1 MEEVKG
7 KKRRPSWQ
15 ELGMETA
22 ELMAK
27 RSVCL
32 HYKVGASFWV
42 DKKPLTSG
50 YNGPPRKVAHCT
62 DVGCAKETGDNGGK
76 CRGAHAEMNAIV
88 NAAVRGIA
96 IAGATVYCTYRPC
109 LECAKHLI
117 NAEVVRF
124 IYKYDYDKEREA
136 IDMLKAAGIELL
148 KYSDLLKALGKETKK

>member
-1 MEEVKG
+1 M
-7 KKRRPSWQ
+7 KKKEKRPSWE
-15 ELGMETA
+15 ELGMDMA

-32 HYKVGASFWV
+32 QYKVGASFWLG
-42 DKKPLTSG
+42 KKPLVHG
-50 YNGPPRKVAHCT
+50 YNGPPRGIVHCSE
-62 DVGCAKETGDNGGK
+62 VGCAKITGQNGGK

-88 NAAVRGIA
+88 NAALHGIS
-96 IAGATVYCTYRPC
+96 IAGATVYCSYRPC

-124 IYKYDYDKEREA
+124 VYKYDYNKEQEA

-148 KYSDLLKALGKETKK
+148 KYSDFLKALGKGVKK